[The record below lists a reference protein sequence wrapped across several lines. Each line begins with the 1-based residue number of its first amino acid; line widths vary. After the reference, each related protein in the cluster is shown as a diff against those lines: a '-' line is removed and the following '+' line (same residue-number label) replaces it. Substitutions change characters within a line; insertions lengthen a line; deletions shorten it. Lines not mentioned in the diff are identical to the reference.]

1 MKKTLY
7 LSSLMVFCFISCNNN
22 DKQPAKAENDVD
34 AIRNFIQ
41 FALYGDY
48 DKAKTYMLPDSINK
62 EQMNAIER
70 VNLSPE
76 EKAGLSNASI
86 NIHNINRVN
95 DSTTV
100 VIYSNSYKNN
110 WDTLKAIKQKG
121 EWLVDFKYLFNHDQ
135 DTLIKYPVNKPD
147 SSK

>member
-1 MKKTLY
+1 MKKIFY
-7 LSSLMVFCFISCNNN
+7 LSSLAVFCFVSCNNN

-76 EKAGLSNASI
+76 EKTGLSNASI

-135 DTLIKYPVNKPD
+135 DTLIKYSVNKPD

>member
-1 MKKTLY
+1 MKKIYY
-7 LSSLMVFCFISCNNN
+7 LSSFLLCCFFACNSN
-22 DKQPAKAENDVD
+22 KEAPKAENDVD

-76 EKAGLSNASI
+76 EKNGLATASI
-86 NIHNINRVN
+86 NIHNVNRVN
-95 DSTTV
+95 DSTTI
-100 VIYSNSYKNN
+100 VIYSNSFKNN

-135 DTLIKYPVNKPD
+135 DTLIKPSVNKPD